1 MGKAAAGPARDGRP
15 GRGSSRVWP
24 GKPDRHSDPEAIE
37 RVAKQPHLTVRRD
50 LKFLERSAPRLAY
63 SPVAFDRLLG
73 AANPAFRNRRDRFV
87 PESPAPASC
96 GGSTI
101 NWTMTMKLHDLKL
114 MTVDELWLLHLEVRS
129 VLASRISADKRKLEH
144 RLEQLRLSGASEVPR
159 HERRPYPRVFPKYR
173 NPAKPEETWA
183 GRGKQPRWLTAL
195 LRAGK
200 QLDDFRIQQS
210 SDRKRRT
217 ARR

>member
-1 MGKAAAGPARDGRP
+1 LRSIVCSARP
-15 GRGSSRVWP
+15 T
-24 GKPDRHSDPEAIE
+24 
-37 RVAKQPHLTVRRD
+37 QPFGTGH
-50 LKFLERSAPRLAY
+50 
-63 SPVAFDRLLG
+63 
-73 AANPAFRNRRDRFV
+73 DRFV

-101 NWTMTMKLHDLKL
+101 NWTMNMKLHDLEL
-114 MTVDELWLLHLEVRS
+114 MSVDELWLLHLEIRS
-129 VLASRISADKRKLEH
+129 ALASRISADKRKLEH

-200 QLDDFRIQQS
+200 HLDDFRIQQS
-210 SDRKRRT
+210 PDRKRRT

>member
-1 MGKAAAGPARDGRP
+1 
-15 GRGSSRVWP
+15 
-24 GKPDRHSDPEAIE
+24 
-37 RVAKQPHLTVRRD
+37 
-50 LKFLERSAPRLAY
+50 LKFLERSAPRLPY
-63 SPVAFDRLLG
+63 SPVAFDRLFG
-73 AANPAFRNRRDRFV
+73 AANQPFGIGHDRFV

-96 GGSTI
+96 GGWTI
-101 NWTMTMKLHDLKL
+101 NWTMNMKPHDLKL
-114 MTVDELWLLHLEVRS
+114 MSVDELWLLHLEVRS
-129 VLASRISADKRKLEH
+129 ALASRISAEKRKLEH

-200 QLDDFRIQQS
+200 HLDDFRIQQS

-217 ARR
+217 ASR